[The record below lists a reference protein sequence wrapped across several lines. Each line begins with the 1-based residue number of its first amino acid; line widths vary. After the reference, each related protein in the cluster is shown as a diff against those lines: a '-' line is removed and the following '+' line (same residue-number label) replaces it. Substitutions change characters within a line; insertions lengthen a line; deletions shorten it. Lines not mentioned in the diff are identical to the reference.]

1 MNLTSG
7 VVFSISVCAIVSFWS
22 GVGAKRAVFPKVF
35 RYFLFCDFC
44 FLSLFCRLSFCHTAS
59 VLRLLFPKNA
69 PGFTKRSHF
78 RLQLRNELFTDSGF
92 PKRSC
97 LQLQLRNI
105 FFLALGFSKQ
115 SNFQLLLSNRL
126 VLAWFHQAEQF
137 FNSCGGILSFKK
149 THFQH
154 GPECCSDQMSREG
167 FGERLQNKM
176 VLTSWGQDS

>member
-137 FNSCGGILSFKK
+137 STLAEESYLSRRPTFNMALSVVAIRCRVRGSGRDCRTRWF
-149 THFQH
+149 
-154 GPECCSDQMSREG
+154 
-167 FGERLQNKM
+167 
-176 VLTSWGQDS
+176 